1 MLIIGAGASGL
12 ICAFSASQNG
22 AKVTVLERNEKAGKK
37 IYITG
42 KGRCNVTN
50 ACTVEK
56 FFENVPTNP
65 KFLYGAIHT
74 FDSSKLMALLES
86 LGLKLKVE
94 RGERVFPQSDKASD
108 VTNCLY
114 RACLQNGVEFRF
126 DTKVKSVKKVD
137 DKFEVVTDNG
147 VFFDDKVVLAMGGM
161 SYPSTGSTGD
171 GYAFAKSFSHTIIPP
186 VAGLSALLA
195 DNTTPLSGLTL
206 KNVTASVFDCERKI
220 ASEFGEM
227 LFTHKGV
234 SGPIILTISSLINR
248 KNFDNLTLEI
258 DLKPAL
264 DEKKL
269 DERILRDFKDN
280 TNKQIG
286 NVLALLMP
294 KALIPYVLESAEIP
308 FSKQVN
314 SIKKEERQKLIKAI
328 KRLRFNLKGLYPIE
342 EAIITS
348 GGVSVKEINPKTME
362 SKLVKG
368 LYIVGELIDVD
379 CFTGGFNLQVAFSTG
394 YIAGMNASKNE

>member
-1 MLIIGAGASGL
+1 MLVIGAGASGL
-12 ICAFSASQNG
+12 MCAYSASING
-22 AKVTVLERNEKAGKK
+22 GKVTVIERNEKAGKK

-50 ACTVEK
+50 ACSIEK
-56 FFENVPTNP
+56 FFDNVPTNP
-65 KFLYGAIHT
+65 KFLYGAIYT
-74 FDSSKLMALLES
+74 FSPTKLMEMLES

-94 RGERVFPQSDKASD
+94 RGERVYPASDKASD
-108 VTNCLY
+108 VTNTLY
-114 RACLQNGVEFRF
+114 RACLANGVDFRF
-126 DTKVKSVKKVD
+126 DTRVLSIKKVENT
-137 DKFEVVTDNG
+137 FEVITDKG
-147 VFFDDKVVLAMGGM
+147 IFHDEKLVLAVGGA

-171 GYAFAKSFSHTIIPP
+171 GYDFAKSFTHTIIPP

-195 DNTTPLSGLTL
+195 DDTTPLAGLSL
-206 KNVTASVFDCERKI
+206 RNVTATVLDGNKKI

-248 KNFDNLTLEI
+248 KNFDNLSLQI

-269 DERILRDFKDN
+269 DDRLLRDFKDN
-280 TNKQIG
+280 SNKQIG
-286 NVLALLMP
+286 NVLSLLMP
-294 KALIPYVLESAEIP
+294 KALIPYVLRSADLS
-308 FSKQVN
+308 FDKQVN
-314 SIKKEERQKLIKAI
+314 SIKKEERN
-328 KRLRFNLKGLYPIE
+328 RLLFAVKHLSFNLTGLYPIE

-362 SKLVKG
+362 SRLIKN
-368 LYIVGELIDVD
+368 LYIVGELLDVD

-394 YIAGMNASKNE
+394 YIAGLYASKTE

>member
-1 MLIIGAGASGL
+1 MLVIGAGASGL
-12 ICAFSASQNG
+12 MCAYSASLNG
-22 AKVTVLERNEKAGKK
+22 GKVVVLERNEKAGKK

-50 ACTVEK
+50 ACPVEK

-74 FDSSKLMALLES
+74 FSSAKLMELLES

-94 RGERVFPQSDKASD
+94 RGERVYPLSDKASD
-108 VTNCLY
+108 VTNTLY
-114 RACLQNGVEFRF
+114 KACLENNVEFKF
-126 DTKVKSVKKVD
+126 NTKVLSVKKKD
-137 DKFEVVTDNG
+137 DLFEVKTDNG
-147 VFFDDKVVLAMGGM
+147 IYYDDKLVLAVGGK

-171 GYAFAKSFSHTIIPP
+171 GYNFAKSFSHTIVPS
-186 VAGLSALLA
+186 VAGLSALTA
-195 DNTTPLSGLTL
+195 DNTTSLTGLSL
-206 KNVTASVFDCERKI
+206 KNVTATVFEGDKKVV
-220 ASEFGEM
+220 SEFGEM

-234 SGPIILTISSLINR
+234 SGPIILTISSIINR
-248 KNFDNLTLEI
+248 KDFSKLSLQI

-269 DERILRDFKDN
+269 DDRLLRDFN
-280 TNKQIG
+280 ENNNKQIG
-286 NVLALLMP
+286 NVLSLLMP
-294 KALIPYVLESAEIP
+294 KALIPYVLKSANIS
-308 FSKQVN
+308 FDKQVN
-314 SIKKEERQKLIKAI
+314 SIKKEERA
-328 KRLRFNLKGLYPIE
+328 RLLFAVKHLTFNLTGLYPIE

-368 LYIVGELIDVD
+368 LYVVGELLDVD

-394 YIAGMNASKNE
+394 YIAGINASKSE